1 MSYNICFTLGDPSG
15 DGHANTSEYH
25 IVATHSVEEITNA
38 YKKTTELLGFDF
50 VKEVGSEYE
59 ADGWIPQ
66 EYTKKLLELNI
77 IDDKYITTEDHQ
89 YGPPAGCYWFDYA
102 EDEFLEVFFNIVRYS
117 LPDFEWTSRDLEED
131 TLYLLEGAAY
141 GFAYHGE

>member
-1 MSYNICFTLGDPSG
+1 MYNICFTLGDPSG

-38 YKKTTELLGFDF
+38 YRKTTELLGFDYI
-50 VKEVGSEYE
+50 KEVG
-59 ADGWIPQ
+59 
-66 EYTKKLLELNI
+66 
-77 IDDKYITTEDHQ
+77 TTEDVQ

-117 LPDFEWTSRDLEED
+117 LPYFQWTTRDLEED

>member
-1 MSYNICFTLGDPSG
+1 MKYNICFTLGDPSG
-15 DGHANTSEYH
+15 DGHASTSEYH

-50 VKEVGSEYE
+50 VKEVGSEY
-59 ADGWIPQ
+59 
-66 EYTKKLLELNI
+66 
-77 IDDKYITTEDHQ
+77 
-89 YGPPAGCYWFDYA
+89 GPPAGCYWFDYA
-102 EDEFLEVFFNIVRYS
+102 EDEF

-141 GFAYHGE
+141 RFAYHGE

>member
-1 MSYNICFTLGDPSG
+1 MKYNICFTLGDPSG
-15 DGHANTSEYH
+15 DGHASTSEYH

-66 EYTKKLLELNI
+66 EYTS
-77 IDDKYITTEDHQ
+77 
-89 YGPPAGCYWFDYA
+89 P
-102 EDEFLEVFFNIVRYS
+102 S
-117 LPDFEWTSRDLEED
+117 
-131 TLYLLEGAAY
+131 
-141 GFAYHGE
+141 

>member
-1 MSYNICFTLGDPSG
+1 MIIARELVDELKKIKDFDITYKSDDNNSG
-15 DGHANTSEYH
+15 
-25 IVATHSVEEITNA
+25 
-38 YKKTTELLGFDF
+38 
-50 VKEVGSEYE
+50 
-59 ADGWIPQ
+59 
-66 EYTKKLLELNI
+66 ELNI
-77 IDDKYITTEDHQ
+77 IDDEYITTEDRK

>member
-1 MSYNICFTLGDPSG
+1 MKYNICFTLGDPSG

-77 IDDKYITTEDHQ
+77 IDDEYITTEDHQ
-89 YGPPAGCYWFDYA
+89 YGPPAGCYLKNKSNGSYK
-102 EDEFLEVFFNIVRYS
+102 V
-117 LPDFEWTSRDLEED
+117 
-131 TLYLLEGAAY
+131 
-141 GFAYHGE
+141 

>member
-1 MSYNICFTLGDPSG
+1 MLGDPSG

-66 EYTKKLLELNI
+66 EYTKKLLELKI
-77 IDDKYITTEDHQ
+77 IDDEYITTEDHK
-89 YGPPAGCYWFDYA
+89 YGTLLDVTG
-102 EDEFLEVFFNIVRYS
+102 LTMQRMNSLKYS
-117 LPDFEWTSRDLEED
+117 SI
-131 TLYLLEGAAY
+131 
-141 GFAYHGE
+141 

>member
-77 IDDKYITTEDHQ
+77 IDDEYITTEDHQ
-89 YGPPAGCYWFDYA
+89 YGPPCWMLRFGIQI
-102 EDEFLEVFFNIVRYS
+102 L
-117 LPDFEWTSRDLEED
+117 
-131 TLYLLEGAAY
+131 TLQNVIGILMVGPKWVW
-141 GFAYHGE
+141 

>member
-1 MSYNICFTLGDPSG
+1 MKKVRTSDEIQSEINRLEWELKELREELYASNAINNPSYD
-15 DGHANTSEYH
+15 E
-25 IVATHSVEEITNA
+25 
-38 YKKTTELLGFDF
+38 
-50 VKEVGSEYE
+50 
-59 ADGWIPQ
+59 
-66 EYTKKLLELNI
+66 
-77 IDDKYITTEDHQ
+77 YITTEDVQ

-117 LPDFEWTSRDLEED
+117 LPYFQWTTRDLEED